1 MRDNKRLRYVGQMFA
16 LTLATLCTSCD
27 THGASRNGAS
37 THVSSRDSAV
47 VRAARPAS
55 AKVQDTTLLL
65 DIDRPSNIGY
75 FIPAKDSAEQDE
87 DGYREGVA
95 HVVFGLED
103 AEKCL
108 GRDRSRMAL
117 VIDTAVRIRRG
128 ARTDT
133 LRFVFDSLVFGAV
146 FVTPTQEPRVVR
158 GPYPSAMGFY
168 MKEAIPAYFHHAPC
182 STEQRDTAA

>member
-1 MRDNKRLRYVGQMFA
+1 MRDNKRLRYVGQVFA

-27 THGASRNGAS
+27 TRGASRDGAS
-37 THVSSRDSAV
+37 TRASSREPAAV
-47 VRAARPAS
+47 HAEAPAS
-55 AKVQDTTLLL
+55 VKVKDTTLLL
-65 DIDRPSNIGY
+65 DIDRPSIIGY
-75 FIPAKDSAEQDE
+75 FIPAKDSAEQEE

-95 HVVFGLED
+95 HVGFGLED

-108 GRDRSRMAL
+108 GQDNSRIAL

-128 ARTDT
+128 SRTDT
-133 LRFVFDSLVFGAV
+133 IRFVFDSLAFGAI

-168 MKEAIPAYFHHAPC
+168 LKEAIPA
-182 STEQRDTAA
+182 